1 MKKTWYVMQCKPKK
15 EDFVYKQLCAR
26 EIEAFYPKV
35 KKKRANSRMCKFKPY
50 FPGYLFVCVDFNQY
64 QPAELK
70 WLPGSINLVSI
81 GDEPASV
88 PSALIHA
95 IRQKVDEINAAG
107 NPTVEE
113 QYKPGDP
120 VIIQKGP
127 FDGFRAI
134 FDTRLSG
141 TERVRVLLQG
151 LHRQLLVDLPA
162 ECIRAKS

>member
-1 MKKTWYVMQCKPKK
+1 MQCKPKK
-15 EDFVYKQLCAR
+15 EDFVYKQLCTR

-35 KKKRANSRMCKFKPY
+35 QKKRANSRMCRFKPY
-50 FPGYLFVCVDFNQY
+50 FPGYLFVCVDFNQH

-70 WLPGSINLVSI
+70 WLPGSIHLVSI
-81 GDEPASV
+81 GDEPARV

-107 NPTVEE
+107 NPMVEE
-113 QYKPGDP
+113 QYKTGDP

-127 FDGFRAI
+127 FDGFKAI
-134 FDTRLSG
+134 FDTELSG